1 MNEELEELEI
11 PEEGETKKE
20 LVITQ
25 RPKISIKSDKLKSE
39 KYVSTQKK
47 YKKFEGNPQE
57 QLYLISE
64 KLLTMSPTQNSV
76 YEMEAKFGTRGIK
89 QITKIDYDNVIK
101 KLKSLNFTCENENGD
116 YSLKI
121 QPEAIYR
128 GELSVAGNFDLFRVE
143 INGLLNIQEYC
154 KTNNIKSL
162 NQKSS
167 GSIVILQKYD
177 VKEENDSMESIHSA
191 DFDDFNFRV
200 TFKTERTFSKNNPKV
215 SSLFDSWNNK
225 KKIFRYINRVTFK
238 HADYPEN
245 VDISIVKTSS
255 KAGRDYKLAYTTE
268 ESGVFTNPETY
279 EIELEIDN
287 A

>member
-1 MNEELEELEI
+1 MDPTSKNEIEIDAEVENGQQQDMVEEFVIDEDQDIENDGMNEELEELEI

-177 VKEENDSMESIHSA
+177 VKEENDSMEE
-191 DFDDFNFRV
+191 NFI
-200 TFKTERTFSKNNPKV
+200 FE
-215 SSLFDSWNNK
+215 LK
-225 KKIFRYINRVTFK
+225 KLN
-238 HADYPEN
+238 
-245 VDISIVKTSS
+245 S
-255 KAGRDYKLAYTTE
+255 
-268 ESGVFTNPETY
+268 
-279 EIELEIDN
+279 
-287 A
+287 